1 MDLVKIGW
9 DDKDRR
15 GLFALEDFAIGEYIL
30 ALPFSATFIL
40 QEKYIAE
47 DDAADVDELESE
59 VTQALVFLR
68 NFATKPRWKP
78 YVDALPRIDPSSQE
92 GTPDF
97 WSTSALEEFP
107 VPLLRQ
113 RSKER
118 YAAIQRWSTEY
129 TVEVDELQWAV
140 WILRTRGFTSL
151 KNTHGKLRQ
160 QTMLLPLIDMIN
172 HHYHPNACVEVI
184 NAEVDEESFVALKAS
199 QRFSGENRSP
209 FSMEQDLKKA
219 SKFWTNMVFFKQS
232 RIPTTQGSIG
242 TSLKRKDWHGPRRET
257 CVVLLKGF
265 VHFSIV

>member
-118 YAAIQRWSTEY
+118 YAASQRWSTEY

-140 WILRTRGFTSL
+140 WILRTQGFTSL

-160 QTMLLPLIDMIN
+160 QPMLLPLIDMIN